1 MDEIR
6 INIYIRYAVLLL
18 GVFLT
23 IAAMV
28 LCYLWGGSSS
38 TLDHI
43 LEIFGSGIA
52 LTALVYAAM
61 NVRLIYD
68 SQQHNLLMKRKSFS
82 SDLISQF
89 NSPEMT
95 KLSIISYALKK
106 DIKDLKPDEV
116 VEYLE
121 KDQDK
126 KIAMVASLNFFEK
139 LAISIEHGLADEN
152 LLRDFFRG
160 IVRSN
165 YHALKGF
172 IELKRK
178 ENQNNK
184 IFEKFEALA
193 RRWD

>member
-6 INIYIRYAVLLL
+6 INIYVRYAVLLL

-28 LCYLWGGSSS
+28 ICYLWGGPSS
-38 TLDHI
+38 TLDNV
-43 LEIFGSGIA
+43 LKIFGSGIA

-61 NVRLIYD
+61 NVRLIYN
-68 SQQHNLLMKRKSFS
+68 SQQHNLEMKRKSFS

-126 KIAMVASLNFFEK
+126 KTAMVASLNFFEK
-139 LAISIEHGLADEN
+139 LAISIEHGLADEK

-165 YHALKGF
+165 FHALKGF

>member
-23 IAAMV
+23 ITAMV
-28 LCYLWGGSSS
+28 ICHLWGGSSS
-38 TLDHI
+38 TLDNI
-43 LEIFGSGIA
+43 LKIFGSGIA
-52 LTALVYAAM
+52 LTSLAYAAM
-61 NVRLIYD
+61 NVRLIYN
-68 SQQHNLLMKRKSFS
+68 SQQHNLEIKRKTFS
-82 SDLISQF
+82 SNLITQF

-106 DIKDLKPDEV
+106 DIKELKPEEV

-121 KDQDK
+121 KNQDK
-126 KIAMVASLNFFEK
+126 KTAMVASLNFFEK
-139 LAISIEHGLADEN
+139 MAISIEHGLADEN
-152 LLRDFFRG
+152 LLEDFFRS
-160 IVRSN
+160 IVRNN
-165 YHALKGF
+165 YHSLKDF

-184 IFEKFEALA
+184 IFEKFETLA
-193 RRWD
+193 QRWS